1 MTFSKRIF
9 LIAIVAV
16 VVLAGGWMLY
26 VHAQGE
32 KPQNPNAASGDSE
45 VPAAAIAVVRQLPA
59 VSTIT
64 VPGVFQAYQDIDV
77 HAKVS
82 GYVKK
87 INVDIGDIVHT
98 GEVLAVLEVPE
109 LQAQVQAAQA
119 ATVRD
124 QAEVERSKND
134 VARAKALHSALH
146 EEYKRLM
153 NAAATRPGLVAQQ
166 ELDDAQAKDLSA
178 EAQIDAAKSNHDAAL
193 EKLSGDRS
201 ELQRYQALFAYTFI
215 RAPFNGVVTFRYADT
230 GALLAAG
237 TSESQ
242 SAMPLVRLA
251 QSELLR
257 LRMPVPESAA
267 DYMHVG
273 GEATVQVQA
282 TGESIHTKI
291 VRFTRS
297 MDRNTRT
304 MLTEV
309 DLPNNDLHLAPGMY
323 ASTTFPLQNH
333 DHALSVPIDAIVEG
347 DNPYV
352 LVLDANNRVMKR
364 SVVLGIQ
371 GPNRYEILH
380 GVREGD
386 RVIVGNQSNYQP
398 GELVAPSPIDSNLIE
413 FKQTQ
418 HVQGSGK

>member
-1 MTFSKRIF
+1 MSSSKRTY
-9 LIAIVAV
+9 LIVISALILLFAGWWILHSREKANHPTQDSDANEAPSAAV
-16 VVLAGGWMLY
+16 
-26 VHAQGE
+26 
-32 KPQNPNAASGDSE
+32 
-45 VPAAAIAVVRQLPA
+45 AVVRQLPA

-64 VPGVFQAYQDIDV
+64 VPGVFQAYQDIEV

-109 LQAQVQAAQA
+109 LQAQVEAARA
-119 ATVRD
+119 STTCD

-146 EEYKRLM
+146 EEYDRLK
-153 NAAATRPGLVAQQ
+153 NAAATRPGLIAQQ

-178 EAQIDAAKSNHDAAL
+178 EAQIDAAKSNHDAAF
-193 EKLSGDRS
+193 EKLSGDQS
-201 ELQRYQALFAYTFI
+201 ELQRYQALFAYTSI

-251 QSELLR
+251 QSDLLR
-257 LRMPVPESAA
+257 LRMPIPESAA
-267 DYMHVG
+267 DYMHIG
-273 GEATVQVQA
+273 GAALVQVQA
-282 TGESIHTKI
+282 TGESIHAKI

-297 MDRNTRT
+297 MDRSTRT

-309 DLPNNDLHLAPGMY
+309 DIPNKNLHLSPGMY
-323 ASTTFPLQNH
+323 ANATFLLENH
-333 DHALSVPIDAIVEG
+333 NHALSVPIDAIVEG
-347 DNPYV
+347 DSPYV
-352 LVLDANNRVMKR
+352 LALDAQNRVIKR

-371 GPNRYEILH
+371 GPNRYEIIS

-386 RVIVGNQSNYQP
+386 RVLVGNQSNYQP
-398 GELVAPSPIDSNLIE
+398 GEVVDPSPIDTNLIE

-418 HVQGSGK
+418 HGQGSGK